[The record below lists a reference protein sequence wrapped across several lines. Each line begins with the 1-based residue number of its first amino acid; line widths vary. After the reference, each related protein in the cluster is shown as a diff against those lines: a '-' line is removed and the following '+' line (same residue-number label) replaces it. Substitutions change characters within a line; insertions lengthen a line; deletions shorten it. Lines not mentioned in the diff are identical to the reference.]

1 MSSRDSLIRRQVV
14 QGRPHDPVVYTL
26 PKHSEV
32 VQTVELKPVEDI
44 GLLMEKYSRD
54 VAFVLGIPPNF
65 VVSKSS
71 LSSSSSSSQQGENTH
86 TFTTNAQNVCRHLER
101 LLSDVHEVVYGE
113 PADFSIVPMPR
124 ISIET
129 MDDIKTLMETG
140 LMLPEKAVRITD
152 ILLGAQNLPISG
164 EEGGQHARKVQKL
177 ILEKPAAAG
186 AAGGGKKKKKSK

>member
-1 MSSRDSLIRRQVV
+1 MR
-14 QGRPHDPVVYTL
+14 TL
-26 PKHSEV
+26 HLFYVGS
-32 VQTVELKPVEDI
+32 QDI

-54 VAFVLGIPPNF
+54 VAFVLGIPPNY

-71 LSSSSSSSQQGENTH
+71 LSSSSSSSQQAENTH

-113 PADFSIVPMPR
+113 PTEFSIVPMPR

-129 MDDIKTLMETG
+129 MADIKVLMDTG

-152 ILLGAQNLPISG
+152 ILLGAQNLPMSG
-164 EEGGQHARKVQKL
+164 EEGGAHARNVQKL
-177 ILEKPAAAG
+177 MLEKPTAATS
-186 AAGGGKKKKKSK
+186 GKGKKKSKKK